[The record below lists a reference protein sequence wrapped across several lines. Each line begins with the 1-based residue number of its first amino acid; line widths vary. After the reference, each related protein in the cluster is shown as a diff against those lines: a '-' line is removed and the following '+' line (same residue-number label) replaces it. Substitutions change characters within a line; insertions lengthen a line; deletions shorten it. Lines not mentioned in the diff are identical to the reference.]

1 MGLCF
6 QSASELSGIFKSLGI
21 GLDVSQLSAGSLNG
35 RFQLTGN
42 AVLPLIS
49 IKTDQMLVG
58 QGDRRPGFLPLLH
71 QHSR

>member
-1 MGLCF
+1 MEFTDNSPTDLFF
-6 QSASELSGIFKSLGI
+6 QSAEDLSSIFKSLGI

-49 IKTDQMLVG
+49 IKTDQMLV
-58 QGDRRPGFLPLLH
+58 
-71 QHSR
+71 